1 MGGFDGATWQALGL
15 ILTLLGLGLSAVVWT
30 RRGPARG
37 LRGVAWSLL
46 PLAAG
51 LTGVLRLGW
60 EITDSVLGWA
70 GRLVFS
76 PVVWLGLVV
85 AAVSLVLFVVSG
97 WLIRRGGPQA
107 PPPAQASQA
116 KKSRGAALTGSGRPA
131 AGATGSTASTSGAGS
146 RPAGAGDGA
155 GAGAGDDMAD
165 IEEILR
171 KHGIQ

>member
-1 MGGFDGATWQALGL
+1 MGGVDGATWQALGL
-15 ILTLLGLGLSAVVWT
+15 VLTLVGLGLSAVVWM
-30 RRGPARG
+30 RRGPAKG

-60 EITDSVLGWA
+60 EITDAVLGWA
-70 GRLVFS
+70 ARLVFS

-85 AAVSLVLFVVSG
+85 TAVAAVLFVVSG
-97 WLIRRGGPQA
+97 WMLRRTA
-107 PPPAQASQA
+107 T
-116 KKSRGAALTGSGRPA
+116 SRGAASVEGSKAAAIPRTGRAPAGGRGAGSTSGTGSG
-131 AGATGSTASTSGAGS
+131 T
-146 RPAGAGDGA
+146 
-155 GAGAGDDMAD
+155 AGDDMAD